1 MILSGYNKFLF
12 SIFSEKNDYL
22 ILTVYILKL
31 GKSYISFLQI
41 HYSKTDSSGKYLP
54 SFVFRT
60 RLKVI
65 DSSDR
70 DIIFSKGRII
80 FKDDSVKVEFSSDL
94 VMIYLNYA
102 WDATGSSPLAVLGK
116 EVTRK
121 DIVTWNSF
129 DFRSFVKG
137 SLITPNINADFTE
150 VPGNIDLVKTS
161 RLRLKTPVRGL
172 LWSRL
177 HHQDIG
183 LSYSTI
189 FDRSKKSDSVL
200 YLSFDKQVIEFSDV
214 DYRGSNEKISRRSSI
229 KYPSDILLT
238 AKNDTYQV
246 SVSIHDHSEV
256 NINEL
261 VNNID
266 FTGKLLRGYYTRL
279 HGNPKEL
286 RLLAKADVIL
296 SNNSTRT
303 EIHDIDSI
311 SEYIG
316 FSSR

>member
-12 SIFSEKNDYL
+12 SIFSEKNEYL

-31 GKSYISFLQI
+31 VKRYISFLQI

-54 SFVFRT
+54 SFVYRT
-60 RLKVI
+60 RLRVI

-94 VMIYLNYA
+94 VMIYLTYT
-102 WDATGSSPLAVLGK
+102 WDQNAVSPHTALGK
-116 EVTRK
+116 EIAGK
-121 DIVTWNSF
+121 DIETWNSF

-137 SLITPNINADFTE
+137 SLITPNINADFTG

-161 RLRLKTPVRGL
+161 SLRPKRPVRGL

-177 HHQDIG
+177 HHRDIG

-189 FDRSKKSDSVL
+189 FDRSDKSDSKL

-214 DYRGSNEKISRRSSI
+214 GYLGSNENVSS
-229 KYPSDILLT
+229 KSSLKFPGNILLT
-238 AKNDTYQV
+238 AKNDDYQV
-246 SVSIHDHSEV
+246 SVNIHDHSEI

-266 FTGKLLRGYYTRL
+266 LTGKLLTGFYTFL
-279 HGNPKEL
+279 YGNPKEL
-286 RLLAKADVIL
+286 RLVAKADVIL
-296 SNNSTRT
+296 SNNSART
-303 EIHDIDSI
+303 EIHDINSI
-311 SEYIG
+311 SEYIS
-316 FSSR
+316 FRN